1 MKAGE
6 STMKTVSQLTV
17 AQLEA
22 LIEMAVE
29 RKLTE
34 MLGDPDRG
42 LELTPATKTK
52 LRRSIAAI
60 EQGERGIPA
69 KSVAKELGL
78 KW

>member
-1 MKAGE
+1 
-6 STMKTVSQLTV
+6 MKTVAQLTV
-17 AQLEA
+17 SQLEA
-22 LIEMAVE
+22 LIEAAVE

-42 LELTPATKTK
+42 LELKPAVKNK
-52 LRRSIAAI
+52 LRRSLAAI